1 MGENLD
7 TVLKLPGKYDELSEG
22 LVKRLQK
29 DFALYGLGLSELY
42 VSSITPPPEVQ
53 KAIDD
58 KSRLGLFDDL
68 NRLMQMKTA
77 MAMEKASTSRG
88 EMGSSV
94 GFGLG
99 MMMPA
104 MFSNLATKPGSE
116 RSVDLECPDCHKTVA
131 ADASFCHH
139 CGHHLV
145 VFNRCRQCGKNLTA
159 GARFCSRCGA
169 SAETR
174 PEPRKCTH
182 CGAENLP
189 DSVHCNQCG
198 EKI

>member
-1 MGENLD
+1 M
-7 TVLKLPGKYDELSEG
+7 
-22 LVKRLQK
+22 
-29 DFALYGLGLSELY
+29 
-42 VSSITPPPEVQ
+42 
-53 KAIDD
+53 DD
-58 KSRLGLFDDL
+58 KSRLGVFDDL

-88 EMGSSV
+88 EMGASV

-104 MFSNLATKPGSE
+104 MFSNPVIKPGVE
-116 RSVDLECPDCHKTVA
+116 PGPILQCPDCGKPVA

-145 VFNRCRQCGKNLTA
+145 VFNRCHKCGKNLTA
-159 GARFCSRCGA
+159 GARFCSRCGI
-169 SAETR
+169 SVETR
-174 PEPRKCTH
+174 PEPRKCEH

-189 DSVHCNQCG
+189 DSLFCNQCG